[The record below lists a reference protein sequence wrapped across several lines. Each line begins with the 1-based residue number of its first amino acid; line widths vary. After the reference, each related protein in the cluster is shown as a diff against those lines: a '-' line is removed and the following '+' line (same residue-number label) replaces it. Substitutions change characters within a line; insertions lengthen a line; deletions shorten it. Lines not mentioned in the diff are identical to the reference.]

1 MDFEE
6 PEILAD
12 FDRSYRD
19 QRERLVLEKGE
30 YRGSPTY
37 CLRVL
42 WQNPEGAWRWRACKP
57 TSTGKTWTALH
68 IKARELRELGL
79 ALTAEADEL
88 EREGRSAQQST
99 TPPSARESR
108 TPTAREQAELD
119 RFDAEW
125 PSSIRR
131 DDVPF

>member
-1 MDFEE
+1 VEFEQ
-6 PEILAD
+6 PEILAE
-12 FDRSYRD
+12 FDRSYREK
-19 QRERLVLEKGE
+19 RERLVLEKGE

-42 WQNPEGAWRWRACKP
+42 WQNAEGAWRWRACKP
-57 TSTGKTWTALH
+57 TSTGRTWIAVHL
-68 IKARELRELGL
+68 KARELRDLGL

-88 EREGRSAQQST
+88 EREGRGAEPT
-99 TPPSARESR
+99 TPRSPRESR
-108 TPTAREQAELD
+108 RASPREQAELD

-125 PSSIRR
+125 PSTFR